1 MLEKAWNKQPL
12 FDRVNTITC
21 YLEAERR
28 PVMTDDQPPIDPR
41 PKSWIDKIAQVFS
54 DEPTDT
60 QSLLE
65 LLRNAEQD
73 QVLDAD
79 ALGIIEG
86 ALQVSSMQ
94 VRDIMIPRSQVV
106 TVPADL
112 SLCEIVERV
121 TKASHSRFPVVGE
134 NVDNVMGILLAKD
147 LLPLLLAENQDKFDI
162 KDIVRAATF
171 VPESKRLNVL
181 LREFRET
188 RQHMAIVIDE
198 YGSVCG
204 AVTIEDVLEQIV
216 GEIEDEFDVDDDS
229 YIKKFD
235 DQNFIVKAFT
245 PIDEF
250 NQYFA
255 TDFNDQEFTT
265 IGGLVLQQFGHI
277 PERSESLTIGSF
289 QITVL
294 NADSRQIKLLKVN
307 TNVLSSSDTAA

>member
-1 MLEKAWNKQPL
+1 MHFKKPAK
-12 FDRVNTITC
+12 
-21 YLEAERR
+21 EADKIQ
-28 PVMTDDQPPIDPR
+28 VMTDDQPRIDPR

-60 QSLLE
+60 KSLLE

-106 TVPADL
+106 TVSGNLKLSEILDL
-112 SLCEIVERV
+112 VSR
-121 TKASHSRFPVVGE
+121 ASHSRFPVVGD

-147 LLPLLLAENQDKFDI
+147 LLPLLHGEGQEKFKI
-162 KDIVRAATF
+162 KDIIRPATF
-171 VPESKRLNVL
+171 VPESKPLNVL
-181 LREFRET
+181 LKEFRET

-204 AVTIEDVLEQIV
+204 VVTIEDVLEQIV

-235 DQNFIVKAFT
+235 ENNFIVKALT
-245 PIDEF
+245 PVDEF
-250 NQYFA
+250 NEYFS
-255 TDFNDQEFTT
+255 TEFSDQEFTT
-265 IGGLVLQQFGHI
+265 IGGLVLQEFGHI
-277 PERSESLTIGSF
+277 PERSETVEIGQF
-289 QITVL
+289 LITVL
-294 NADSRQIKLLKVN
+294 NADSRQIKLLKVKA
-307 TNVLSSSDTAA
+307 LEIESES

>member
-1 MLEKAWNKQPL
+1 
-12 FDRVNTITC
+12 
-21 YLEAERR
+21 
-28 PVMTDDQPPIDPR
+28 MTDDQSSIDPR
-41 PKSWIDKIAQVFS
+41 PRSWIDKIAQVFS
-54 DEPTDT
+54 DEPTDKK
-60 QSLLE
+60 SLLE

-112 SLCEIVERV
+112 SLSDIVELV

-147 LLPLLLAENQDKFDI
+147 LLPLLLTDSQDRFDI
-162 KDIVRAATF
+162 KDLVRPATF

-181 LREFRET
+181 LKEFRET

-235 DQNFIVKAFT
+235 ETNYIVKALT
-245 PIDEF
+245 PLDEF
-250 NQYFA
+250 NDYFG
-255 TDFNDQEFTT
+255 TEFSDQEFTT
-265 IGGLVLQQFGHI
+265 LGGLILQQFGHI
-277 PERSESLTIGSF
+277 PERSESVILGTL
-289 QITVL
+289 QVTVL

-307 TNVLSSSDTAA
+307 TNTLLDSDSGSQSPA

>member
-1 MLEKAWNKQPL
+1 MP
-12 FDRVNTITC
+12 
-21 YLEAERR
+21 
-28 PVMTDDQPPIDPR
+28 DDQSSIDPR
-41 PKSWIDKIAQVFS
+41 PRSWIDKIAGVFS

-60 QSLLE
+60 QGLLE
-65 LLRNAEQD
+65 VLRNAEQD

-106 TVPADL
+106 TVPSRL
-112 SLCEIVERV
+112 SLDEIVDLV

-147 LLPLLLAENQDKFDI
+147 LLPLILNGGHEKFDI
-162 KDIVRAATF
+162 KDIVRPATF

-229 YIKKFD
+229 FIKKFD
-235 DQNFIVKAFT
+235 EENFIVKALT
-245 PIDEF
+245 PVDEF
-250 NQYFA
+250 NDYFG
-255 TDFNDQEFTT
+255 TDFSDQEFTT
-265 IGGLVLQQFGHI
+265 MGGLVLQKFGHI
-277 PERSESLTIGSF
+277 PERGETINIGSF
-289 QITVL
+289 LVTVL
-294 NADSRQIKLLKVN
+294 NADSRQIKLLKVTSTLIEPHN
-307 TNVLSSSDTAA
+307 TED